1 MLDSLCHASS
11 AIAASQIQAIYYL
24 ENLYDEGE
32 DSVMNFFEEKDA
44 KECVVYSE
52 TWSPHVLKSA
62 AHFYAGF
69 LWTTFLVLFGFI
81 L

>member
-1 MLDSLCHASS
+1 MLDSLRHVSS
-11 AIAASQIQAIYYL
+11 AMAASQMQAIYYL

-52 TWSPHVLKSA
+52 TRSQHVLKSA

-69 LWTTFLVLFGFI
+69 LWITFLVLFGFI